1 MNTRIKYEGETYDLN
16 DLGVRFDTINFYT
29 APCYE
34 CGGNDDACTE
44 CSEHGY
50 VDAEADFGTC
60 DLTGWKGNVVPCI
73 GLDADDNVVNFKVLD
88 TFVHGRLGKLAG
100 AF

>member
-1 MNTRIKYEGETYDLN
+1 MNTKLKYEGETYDLN
-16 DLGVRFDTINFYT
+16 DLGVRYNTITFYT

-34 CGGNDDACTE
+34 CSGTDEE
-44 CSEHGY
+44 CKVCDEYGY
-50 VDAEADFGTC
+50 VDAETNFGTC

-73 GLDADDNVVNFKVLD
+73 GLDADGEIVHFKVLD
-88 TFVHGRLGKLAG
+88 SFVHGRLGKLAG